1 MSATRDNQIHLR
13 SKDPSDSRGALATF
27 IAGIAAPKLQ
37 RVGKMLGAVAFHLDV
52 PHRRIVRRNLKF
64 IYPDWPPE
72 KIRELSKHVFQNLG
86 ITITEI
92 LQMTCL
98 SKEEILG
105 KARLH
110 GVKNLLEALKGG
122 NGAIIISAHLGN
134 WEMAA
139 LFAPLYLDTPITA
152 VARKLRFEFINN
164 LILNLRTRFGCKVID
179 KEEALPQMRKA
190 LRQGEI
196 LGILVDQG
204 TRSSESVDIT
214 FFGHKVSATPAASL
228 LALRCKSPVLPAFC
242 VRDAD
247 GGLNLIIEPPLK
259 LTRTQDLRAD
269 LKTNTQIMTDV
280 VERVVSKYPE
290 QWFWVHKRWK
300 KYYPQLYPEYIA
312 RRKRRRAR
320 KFKKMEHKGTQKKIF
335 NK

>member
-1 MSATRDNQIHLR
+1 MIKDAQTCSSSEKSDDTRSML
-13 SKDPSDSRGALATF
+13 GTF
-27 IAGIAAPKLQ
+27 IAGISAHKVQ
-37 RVGKMLGAVAFHLDV
+37 RAGRSLGTLAFYLDI

-64 IYPDWPPE
+64 IHPDWPPE
-72 KIRELSKHVFQNLG
+72 KIRELSKRVFQNLG

-110 GVKNLLEALKGG
+110 GVKNLLEAIKGG
-122 NGAIIISAHLGN
+122 KGAIIISAHLGN

-139 LFAPLYLDTPITA
+139 LFAPLYIDTPITA
-152 VARKLRFEFINN
+152 VARKLRFKFINN
-164 LILNLRTRFGCKVID
+164 LILNLRTRFGCKVIN

-196 LGILVDQG
+196 LGIMIDQG
-204 TRSSESVDIT
+204 TRRSESVGIT
-214 FFGHKVSATPAASL
+214 FFGRRVRATPAASL

-259 LTRTQDLRAD
+259 LTRTRDLRAD

-280 VERVVSKYPE
+280 VQRAVSKYPE

-320 KFKKMEHKGTQKKIF
+320 KFKKREREGT
-335 NK
+335 

>member
-1 MSATRDNQIHLR
+1 MSAMRDKQIHLR
-13 SKDPSDSRGALATF
+13 SKGPPHSRGALATF
-27 IAGIAAPKLQ
+27 IAGISAPKIQ
-37 RVGKMLGAVAFHLDV
+37 RVGKILGALAFHLDV
-52 PHRRIVRRNLKF
+52 PHRRIVRRNLQF
-64 IYPDWPPE
+64 IHPEWLPE
-72 KIRELSKHVFQNLG
+72 KINVLSKRVFQNIG

-105 KARLH
+105 KARIY
-110 GVKNLLEALKGG
+110 GVKNMIDALKGG
-122 NGAIIISAHLGN
+122 RGAIVVSAHLGN

-164 LILNLRTRFGCKVID
+164 LIVNLRSRFGCKVID

-196 LGILVDQG
+196 LGIMIDQG
-204 TRSSESVDIT
+204 TRSSESVGIT
-214 FFGHKVSATPAASL
+214 FFGHRVRATPAASL
-228 LALRCKSPVLPAFC
+228 LALRCKSPVVPAFC

-259 LTRTQDLRAD
+259 LTRTRDLRAD

-280 VERVVSKYPE
+280 VERAVSKYPE

-312 RRKRRRAR
+312 RRKRRRIR
-320 KFKKMEHKGTQKKIF
+320 KRKKMQAGKI
-335 NK
+335 

>member
-1 MSATRDNQIHLR
+1 MSVMRDKQIHWR
-13 SKDPSDSRGALATF
+13 SKGPSDSRGAMATF
-27 IAGIAAPKLQ
+27 IAGISVRKIQ
-37 RVGKMLGAVAFHLDV
+37 RVGRFLGALAFYLDV

-64 IYPDWPPE
+64 IHPDWPPE
-72 KIRELSKHVFQNLG
+72 KIRELSRRVFQNIG

-92 LQMTCL
+92 LQMTFL

-105 KARLH
+105 KARIH
-110 GVKNLLEALKGG
+110 GVKNLIEALKGG
-122 NGAIIISAHLGN
+122 KGAIIISAHLGN

-196 LGILVDQG
+196 LGILIDQG
-204 TRSSESVDIT
+204 TRSSESVAIT
-214 FFGHKVSATPAASL
+214 FFGHRVRATPAAAL
-228 LALRCKSPVLPAFC
+228 LAIRCKSPVIPAFC
-242 VRDAD
+242 VRGAD
-247 GGLNLIIEPPLK
+247 GKLNLIIEPPLK
-259 LTRTQDLRAD
+259 LVRTRDLRAD
-269 LKTNTQIMTDV
+269 LETNTQIMTDV
-280 VERVVSKYPE
+280 VERAVRKYPE

-312 RRKRRRAR
+312 RRKRRRIR
-320 KFKKMEHKGTQKKIF
+320 KRKKMQADKI
-335 NK
+335 

>member
-1 MSATRDNQIHLR
+1 MSAMRDKQIHWR
-13 SKDPSDSRGALATF
+13 SKDPSHSRGALAAF
-27 IAGIAAPKLQ
+27 IAEISAPKIQ
-37 RVGKMLGAVAFHLDV
+37 RVGKFMGTLAFYLDV

-64 IYPDWPPE
+64 IHPDWSPQ
-72 KIRELSKHVFQNLG
+72 KIRQLSKRIFQNIG

-105 KARLH
+105 KARIF
-110 GVKNLLEALKGG
+110 GINNMIEALKEGK
-122 NGAIIISAHLGN
+122 GAILVSAHLGN

-139 LFAPLYLDTPITA
+139 LIAPLYLDTPITA

-164 LILNLRTRFGCKVID
+164 LIVNLRTRFGCKVID

-196 LGILVDQG
+196 LGIMIDQG
-204 TRSSESVDIT
+204 TRSSESVGIT
-214 FFGHKVSATPAASL
+214 YFGHKVRATPAASL
-228 LALRCKSPVLPAFC
+228 LALRCKSPVVPGFC

-247 GGLNLIIEPPLK
+247 GGLNFVIEPPLK
-259 LTRTQDLRAD
+259 LTRTRDLRAD

-280 VERVVSKYPE
+280 VERAVSKYPE

-300 KYYPQLYPEYIA
+300 KYYPQLYPEYMA
-312 RRKRRRAR
+312 RRKRRRIR
-320 KFKKMEHKGTQKKIF
+320 KRKKRQAGEI
-335 NK
+335 

>member
-1 MSATRDNQIHLR
+1 MRDNPIHLLAR
-13 SKDPSDSRGALATF
+13 SPSDSRGALATF
-27 IAGIAAPKLQ
+27 IAKISATKIQ
-37 RVGKMLGAVAFHLDV
+37 RVGKVLGALAFHLDV

-64 IYPDWPPE
+64 IHPDWSPG
-72 KIRELSKHVFQNLG
+72 KIRKLSKRVFQNLG

-110 GVKNLLEALKGG
+110 GVNNLIEALREGQ
-122 NGAIIISAHLGN
+122 GAILISAHLGN
-134 WEMAA
+134 WEMGA
-139 LFAPLYLDTPITA
+139 LVAPLYLDTPITA
-152 VARKLRFEFINN
+152 VARKLRFEFIND

-196 LGILVDQG
+196 LGILIDQG
-204 TRSSESVDIT
+204 TRSSESVGIT
-214 FFGHKVSATPAASL
+214 FFGHRVRATPAAAL
-228 LALRCKSPVLPAFC
+228 LALRCKSPVVPIFC
-242 VRDAD
+242 VRDAA
-247 GGLNLIIEPPLK
+247 GKLNLIIEPPLK
-259 LTRTQDLRAD
+259 LVRTRDLRAD
-269 LKTNTQIMTDV
+269 LITNTQIMTDV
-280 VERVVSKYPE
+280 IERAVRKYPE

-312 RRKRRRAR
+312 RRNRRRIR
-320 KFKKMEHKGTQKKIF
+320 KRKKIQAH
-335 NK
+335 KI